1 MNKPY
6 ENFET
11 AAQPVTGA
19 TIDRVAGMRRVGG
32 EFPPHNAD
40 APILTGLDI
49 AGAVGIAVM
58 TLGPLAAYAFG
69 A

>member
-6 ENFET
+6 ENFQTT
-11 AAQPVTGA
+11 APMAHGA
-19 TIDRVAGMRRVGG
+19 TTDHVAGMRRVGG

-49 AGAVGIAVM
+49 AGVIGIAVM